1 MPIIEAFN
9 METLAQRL
17 DMLEQVMI
25 ELKYREDFII
35 WSDD

>member
-1 MPIIEAFN
+1 